1 VMLPNDINPLSDDD
15 KSAFLWQQVDEHHRA
30 LIVARLRSAPVSVG
44 AIASDLNL
52 EVVASVLDTNISGM
66 IRIHPDDESRFQIK
80 VNSVEA
86 SVRQRFTVAHEISH
100 FLLHRE
106 LIDKKGITDTILFR
120 SGLSDRKE
128 VEANRLAAF
137 MLLPWNTVHEWTK
150 IQYGAPPSEAYID
163 QIAAA
168 FKVSSLTVGF
178 RFGF

>member
-30 LIVARLRSAPVSVG
+30 LIVARLRSAPVPVG

-100 FLLHRE
+100 FLLH
-106 LIDKKGITDTILFR
+106 LHFYK
-120 SGLSDRKE
+120 S
-128 VEANRLAAF
+128 
-137 MLLPWNTVHEWTK
+137 P
-150 IQYGAPPSEAYID
+150 
-163 QIAAA
+163 
-168 FKVSSLTVGF
+168 KVSKTLF
-178 RFGF
+178 LDQY

>member
-1 VMLPNDINPLSDDD
+1 MLPDGISPLSDNDP
-15 KSAFLWQQVDEHHRA
+15 SRLLWQRVDEHHRSI
-30 LIVARLRSAPVSVG
+30 IVARLRSTPVPVG
-44 AIASDLNL
+44 AIANDLNL

-66 IRIHPDDESRFQIK
+66 IRIHPDDENRFQIK
-80 VNSVEA
+80 VNSIEA

-128 VEANRLAAF
+128 AEANRLAAF
-137 MLLPWNTVHEWTK
+137 MLLPWNTVHEWMS
-150 IQYGAPPSEAYID
+150 IHHGAPPSEGYID

-168 FKVSSLTVGF
+168 FKVSTLTVGY